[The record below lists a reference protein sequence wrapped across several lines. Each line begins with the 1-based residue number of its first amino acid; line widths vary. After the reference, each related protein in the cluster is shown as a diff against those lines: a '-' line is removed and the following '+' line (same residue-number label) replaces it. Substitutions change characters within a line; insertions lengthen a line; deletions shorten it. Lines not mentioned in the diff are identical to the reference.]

1 MNTFGYSAE
10 KINEIIKNNDLKKVC
25 MKGVDK
31 DLRKLKPVIEKIYD
45 EYIFYLDYWS
55 TECMY
60 FGWDW
65 DEDNGEMRN
74 QKKITAGITKK
85 FHEIYALILAGLGE
99 KCEKF

>member
-45 EYIFYLDYWS
+45 EYIFW
-55 TECMY
+55 
-60 FGWDW
+60 
-65 DEDNGEMRN
+65 NNRN
-74 QKKITAGITKK
+74 SLW
-85 FHEIYALILAGLGE
+85 Y
-99 KCEKF
+99 KC